1 LKNLATHSKMSKVY
15 AILRHITTIFAI
27 LCPIAMICSAIV
39 ITLREGDWWLNLFA
53 ANLAGI
59 LMIFGTI
66 YLSLL
71 TLMKEAT
78 RYIGNKNKRDF
89 SDTPITKWIH
99 RLLIGAAIAGVISF
113 IPIFLI
119 LCGVLRGGFAI
130 IHFICG
136 GAIVVSIVVLYF
148 TLGINVVI
156 HRKKHLEN

>member
-1 LKNLATHSKMSKVY
+1 MNNLDTHSRMSKVY
-15 AILRHITTIFAI
+15 TILRLVTTIFSI
-27 LCPIAMICSAIV
+27 FCPIAMICSAIV

-53 ANLAGI
+53 AYLAGI
-59 LMIFGTI
+59 FMIFGTI

-119 LCGVLRGGFAI
+119 LYGVLSGGFAI

-136 GAIVVSIVVLYF
+136 GAIVVLYF

>member
-1 LKNLATHSKMSKVY
+1 MKNLDTHSRMSKVY

-53 ANLAGI
+53 VNLAGI

-119 LCGVLRGGFAI
+119 LYGVLRGGFAI
-130 IHFICG
+130 INFI
-136 GAIVVSIVVLYF
+136 
-148 TLGINVVI
+148 
-156 HRKKHLEN
+156 

>member
-1 LKNLATHSKMSKVY
+1 MNNFDTHSRMSKVY

-27 LCPIAMICSAIV
+27 LCPMAMICSAIV
-39 ITLREGDWWLNLFA
+39 ITLCEGDWWLNLFA
-53 ANLAGI
+53 VNLAGI
-59 LMIFGTI
+59 LIIFGTI

-99 RLLIGAAIAGVISF
+99 RLLTGAAIAGVISF

-119 LCGVLRGGFAI
+119 LSGVLSGGFAI

-136 GAIVVSIVVLYF
+136 CAIVVLYF

>member
-1 LKNLATHSKMSKVY
+1 MKNLDTHSRMSKVY

-119 LCGVLRGGFAI
+119 LYGVLRGGVAI

-136 GAIVVSIVVLYF
+136 GAIVVLYF

-156 HRKKHLEN
+156 HRKKHLGNR

>member
-1 LKNLATHSKMSKVY
+1 MKNLDTHSRMSKVY

-53 ANLAGI
+53 VNLAGI

-78 RYIGNKNKRDF
+78 RYIGNENKRDF

-119 LCGVLRGGFAI
+119 LYGVLRGGVAI

-136 GAIVVSIVVLYF
+136 GAIVVLYF

>member
-1 LKNLATHSKMSKVY
+1 MKNLDTHSRMSKVY

-53 ANLAGI
+53 VNLAGI

-119 LCGVLRGGFAI
+119 LYGVLRGGFAI

-136 GAIVVSIVVLYF
+136 GAIVVLFF

>member
-1 LKNLATHSKMSKVY
+1 MNNLDTHSRMSKVY
-15 AILRHITTIFAI
+15 TILRLVTTIFSI
-27 LCPIAMICSAIV
+27 FCPIAMICSAIV
-39 ITLREGDWWLNLFA
+39 ISLREGDWWLNLFA

-78 RYIGNKNKRDF
+78 RYIGNKKRDF

-119 LCGVLRGGFAI
+119 LYDVVSGGFAI

-136 GAIVVSIVVLYF
+136 GAIVVLYF

>member
-1 LKNLATHSKMSKVY
+1 MNNLDTHSRMSKVY

-53 ANLAGI
+53 VNLAGI

-119 LCGVLRGGFAI
+119 LYGVLRGGVAI

-136 GAIVVSIVVLYF
+136 GAIVVLYF

>member
-1 LKNLATHSKMSKVY
+1 MKNLDTHSRMSKVY

-53 ANLAGI
+53 VNLAGI

-119 LCGVLRGGFAI
+119 LYGVLSGGFAI

-136 GAIVVSIVVLYF
+136 GAIVVLYF

>member
-1 LKNLATHSKMSKVY
+1 MKNLDTHSRMSKVY

-53 ANLAGI
+53 VNLAGI

-119 LCGVLRGGFAI
+119 LYGVLRGGFAI

-136 GAIVVSIVVLYF
+136 GAIVVLYF

>member
-1 LKNLATHSKMSKVY
+1 MKNLDTHSRMSKVY

-136 GAIVVSIVVLYF
+136 GAIVVLYF

>member
-1 LKNLATHSKMSKVY
+1 MSKVY

-53 ANLAGI
+53 VNLAGI

-119 LCGVLRGGFAI
+119 LYGVLRGGFAI
-130 IHFICG
+130 IHFICS
-136 GAIVVSIVVLYF
+136 GAISGAIVVLYF

>member
-1 LKNLATHSKMSKVY
+1 MNNLDTHSRMSKVY
-15 AILRHITTIFAI
+15 TILRLVTTIFSI
-27 LCPIAMICSAIV
+27 FCHIAMICSAIV

-53 ANLAGI
+53 AYLAGI

-78 RYIGNKNKRDF
+78 RYIGNKKRDF

-119 LCGVLRGGFAI
+119 LYGVLSGGFAI

-136 GAIVVSIVVLYF
+136 GAIVVLYF

>member
-1 LKNLATHSKMSKVY
+1 MKNLDTHSRMSKVY

-53 ANLAGI
+53 VNLAGI

-119 LCGVLRGGFAI
+119 LYGVLRGGFAI
-130 IHFICG
+130 IHFICS
-136 GAIVVSIVVLYF
+136 GAIVVLYF

>member
-1 LKNLATHSKMSKVY
+1 MSKVY

-53 ANLAGI
+53 VNLAGI

-119 LCGVLRGGFAI
+119 LYGVLRGGFAI

-136 GAIVVSIVVLYF
+136 GAIVVLYF

-156 HRKKHLEN
+156 HRKKHLGNR

>member
-1 LKNLATHSKMSKVY
+1 MSKVY

-119 LCGVLRGGFAI
+119 LYGVLRGGVAI

-136 GAIVVSIVVLYF
+136 GAIVVLYF

-156 HRKKHLEN
+156 HRKKHLGNR

>member
-1 LKNLATHSKMSKVY
+1 MKNLDTHSRMSKVY

-113 IPIFLI
+113 IPIIPIFLI
-119 LCGVLRGGFAI
+119 LYGVLRGGVAI

-136 GAIVVSIVVLYF
+136 WRYRCIVFYTWNKCGDTS
-148 TLGINVVI
+148 
-156 HRKKHLEN
+156 

>member
-1 LKNLATHSKMSKVY
+1 MKNLDTHSRMSKVY

-53 ANLAGI
+53 VNLAGI

-119 LCGVLRGGFAI
+119 LYGVLRGGVAI

-136 GAIVVSIVVLYF
+136 GAIVVLYF

>member
-1 LKNLATHSKMSKVY
+1 MSKVY

-53 ANLAGI
+53 VNLAGI

-119 LCGVLRGGFAI
+119 LYGVLRGGVAI

-136 GAIVVSIVVLYF
+136 GAIVVLYF

>member
-1 LKNLATHSKMSKVY
+1 MNNLDTHSRMSKVY
-15 AILRHITTIFAI
+15 TILRLVTTFFSIF
-27 LCPIAMICSAIV
+27 CPIAMICSAIV

-53 ANLAGI
+53 AYLAGI

-78 RYIGNKNKRDF
+78 RYIGNKKRDF

-119 LCGVLRGGFAI
+119 LYGVLSGGFAI

-136 GAIVVSIVVLYF
+136 GAIVVLYF

>member
-1 LKNLATHSKMSKVY
+1 MNNLDTHSRMSKVY

-78 RYIGNKNKRDF
+78 RYIGNKKRDF

-119 LCGVLRGGFAI
+119 LYDVVSGGFAI

-136 GAIVVSIVVLYF
+136 GAIVVLYF